1 MAGSS
6 KKGSTKSPESP
17 ESPKRVRKGRAATAP
32 KPKAAA
38 VPETKAATAQSKSVD
53 VNNEDYNIRSPERT
67 QLLTQIKANL
77 NNTPVSPT
85 FWACCQLADM
95 NRLRV
100 VAETDGKMIRFSVR
114 QLCAL
119 PLQCEL
125 LGF

>member
-6 KKGSTKSPESP
+6 KKGSSKSPKSS
-17 ESPKRVRKGRAATAP
+17 ESPKRVRKDRAAAAP
-32 KPKAAA
+32 
-38 VPETKAATAQSKSVD
+38 ESKSVD